1 MVMYAYPGM
10 NWFDTVVEICG
21 EAVKCDNERLAD
33 IIVEYH
39 KDKRNLVINKMY
51 EEEFREALAKLRSE
65 CKTDLRL
72 EVVDDED

>member
-1 MVMYAYPGM
+1 M
-10 NWFDTVVEICG
+10 
-21 EAVKCDNERLAD
+21 
-33 IIVEYH
+33 IIVCDVIKIGD